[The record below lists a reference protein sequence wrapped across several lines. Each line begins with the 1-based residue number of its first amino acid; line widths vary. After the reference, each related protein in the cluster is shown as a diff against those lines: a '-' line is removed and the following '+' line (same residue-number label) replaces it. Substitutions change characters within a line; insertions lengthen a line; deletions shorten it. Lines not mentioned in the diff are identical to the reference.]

1 MQTELPTTII
11 NISSDPSQVKEC
23 HFIKDFEVLE
33 SSDIEG
39 FYAVYSQHA
48 QAELPIKHSSPSSLG
63 PLQIFLRGMSMIHQ
77 YNNISYTYLYM
88 HIICR
93 NLSGL

>member
-1 MQTELPTTII
+1 MQTNKCRQTCQLII
-11 NISSDPSQVKEC
+11 IPSGPQVKEC
-23 HFIKDFEVLE
+23 NFIEDFEVLE

-63 PLQIFLRGMSMIHQ
+63 PLQIFLRGIP
-77 YNNISYTYLYM
+77 
-88 HIICR
+88 
-93 NLSGL
+93 